1 MKILYFK
8 GYIFRVSATMN
19 ILQGGDQC
27 PFLLQKYFGRSTSP
41 LFCWATFSY
50 RETQRREISDSR
62 GHLNDSR
69 GQLQD
74 SRSQFAESRGQV
86 VKEEYDE
93 TNSDDDDAEPL
104 PSFAMSSQSQ

>member
-1 MKILYFK
+1 M
-8 GYIFRVSATMN
+8 
-19 ILQGGDQC
+19 
-27 PFLLQKYFGRSTSP
+27 
-41 LFCWATFSY
+41 
-50 RETQRREISDSR
+50 R
-62 GHLNDSR
+62 GHVNESR

-93 TNSDDDDAEPL
+93 TNSDEDTEQL

>member
-1 MKILYFK
+1 MADQHLRYF
-8 GYIFRVSATMN
+8 VE
-19 ILQGGDQC
+19 LH
-27 PFLLQKYFGRSTSP
+27 FLIGRHSV
-41 LFCWATFSY
+41 
-50 RETQRREISDSR
+50 EISDSR

-104 PSFAMSSQSQ
+104 PSFAMSSQPQ